1 MRHTPCGYSPP
12 KFNFGYFVG
21 ADVGIGPFVRLAP
34 ECRICGDT
42 ATVAPRAFVL
52 TNSTFLAPPQ
62 AAGLV
67 RSVARPLQIANASLV
82 CNLVPSG
89 LSEKVC
95 KKRRWMRIG
104 LYRKPLN
111 KPVEKHC
118 GQHTGVSLQSCTT
131 APPAWRQHSHR
142 KQLPRKEL
150 AKHAAVECR
159 TRLRIR
165 RWCTIF
171 AFYCKCL

>member
-1 MRHTPCGYSPP
+1 MPTSALLSRFTGTAEFAVTLQLCLR
-12 KFNFGYFVG
+12 
-21 ADVGIGPFVRLAP
+21 RL
-34 ECRICGDT
+34 
-42 ATVAPRAFVL
+42 VL

-104 LYRKPLN
+104 LYRSATERARRRTLRPAHGNPSAKLDYSAACVGTTLASIAVSTQGDGKTRCRGNGKPSAYA
-111 KPVEKHC
+111 PVV
-118 GQHTGVSLQSCTT
+118 QNIT
-131 APPAWRQHSHR
+131 
-142 KQLPRKEL
+142 
-150 AKHAAVECR
+150 
-159 TRLRIR
+159 
-165 RWCTIF
+165 
-171 AFYCKCL
+171 FYCKFLWASAPTGM